1 MAAGLRGRRGLV
13 TGAARGIGR
22 QVAQRLAGE
31 GMRMTLL
38 DVDPAVEQVAAE
50 MGAAGVVA
58 DLRDDEA
65 TCRALASA
73 AAGAP
78 DPAGSPDADPVARP
92 LDRGTRGRGGSDA
105 AGNPDADP
113 YWLLVNNAG
122 IFAKTPLLEM
132 DLGEWDDLHRVNAR
146 SMVVVMQALAPGMIA
161 SGRGGRVVNM
171 ASMAAKRGTPG
182 EAAYAASK
190 AAVVALSRIAAMELG
205 PHGITVNSI
214 CPGYVLTE
222 MGAATRSADQVAAWT
237 AMSPLGRLGDPADV
251 ASVVAF
257 LASDDGAYITGQAL
271 NVTGGMCTW

>member
-1 MAAGLRGRRGLV
+1 MAAGLSGRRGLI

-22 QVAQRLAGE
+22 RVAQRLAGE

-38 DVDPAVEQVAAE
+38 DVDPTVERTAAE
-50 MGAAGVVA
+50 MGASSLVV

-65 TCRALASA
+65 TSRALAA
-73 AAGAP
+73 
-78 DPAGSPDADPVARP
+78 
-92 LDRGTRGRGGSDA
+92 DA
-105 AGNPDADP
+105 ADANSDP
-113 YWLLVNNAG
+113 YWLVVNNAG
-122 IFAKTPLLEM
+122 VFAKTPLLEM
-132 DLGEWDDLHRVNAR
+132 DLGQWDDLHRVNAR
-146 SMVVVMQALAPGMIA
+146 SMVIVIKALAPAMIA

-205 PHGITVNSI
+205 PHQITVNSI

-222 MGAATRSADQVAAWT
+222 MGADTRSADQVAAWS
-237 AMSPLGRLGDPADV
+237 AMSPLGRLGQPSDV
-251 ASVVAF
+251 AAVVAF

>member
-1 MAAGLRGRRGLV
+1 
-13 TGAARGIGR
+13 
-22 QVAQRLAGE
+22 
-31 GMRMTLL
+31 MTLL
-38 DVDPAVEQVAAE
+38 DVDPTVERVAAE
-50 MGAAGVVA
+50 MGATSLVT

-65 TCRALASA
+65 TRRALAA
-73 AAGAP
+73 
-78 DPAGSPDADPVARP
+78 DADTGAH
-92 LDRGTRGRGGSDA
+92 S
-105 AGNPDADP
+105 DP

-122 IFAKTPLLEM
+122 VFAKAPLLEM
-132 DLGEWDDLHRVNAR
+132 DLGQWDDLHRVNAR
-146 SMVVVMQALAPGMIA
+146 SMVVVMQALAPAMIA

-205 PHGITVNSI
+205 PHQITVNSI

-222 MGAATRSADQVAAWT
+222 MGADTRSADQVAAWS
-237 AMSPLGRLGDPADV
+237 AMSPLGRLGQPADV
-251 ASVVAF
+251 AAVIAF

>member
-22 QVAQRLAGE
+22 RVAQRLADE

-38 DVDPAVEQVAAE
+38 DVDPAVESVAAE
-50 MGAAGVVA
+50 MGAAGVIA
-58 DLRDDEA
+58 DLRDEEA
-65 TCRALASA
+65 TRRALAS
-73 AAGAP
+73 
-78 DPAGSPDADPVARP
+78 
-92 LDRGTRGRGGSDA
+92 DA
-105 AGNPDADP
+105 AGGPDAVGTPDADP

>member
-22 QVAQRLAGE
+22 QVAQRLADE

-38 DVDPAVEQVAAE
+38 DVDPAVESTAAE
-50 MGAAGVVA
+50 MGAAGVIA
-58 DLRDDEA
+58 DLRDEEA
-65 TCRALASA
+65 TRRALASA
-73 AAGAP
+73 AGT
-78 DPAGSPDADPVARP
+78 PDAV
-92 LDRGTRGRGGSDA
+92 GT
-105 AGNPDADP
+105 PDADP

>member
-22 QVAQRLAGE
+22 QVAQRLADE

-38 DVDPAVEQVAAE
+38 DVDPAVESVAAE
-50 MGAAGVVA
+50 VGAAGVIA
-58 DLRDDEA
+58 DLRDEEA
-65 TCRALASA
+65 TRRALASA
-73 AAGAP
+73 ATG
-78 DPAGSPDADPVARP
+78 D
-92 LDRGTRGRGGSDA
+92 SDA
-105 AGNPDADP
+105 AGDHDAAGGPDAAGDPDADP

-122 IFAKTPLLEM
+122 VFAKTPLLEM

-190 AAVVALSRIAAMELG
+190 AAVVALSRRGHGVG
-205 PHGITVNSI
+205 PPRHNGQLDL
-214 CPGYVLTE
+214 PRLRAHRDG
-222 MGAATRSADQVAAWT
+222 RRH
-237 AMSPLGRLGDPADV
+237 PLGRPSGGLDGHEPAR
-251 ASVVAF
+251 AAGRSRRRG
-257 LASDDGAYITGQAL
+257 LRHRLPGL
-271 NVTGGMCTW
+271 

>member
-22 QVAQRLAGE
+22 RVAQRLADE

-38 DVDPAVEQVAAE
+38 DVDPAVESVAAE

-58 DLRDDEA
+58 DLRDEEA
-65 TCRALASA
+65 TRRALAVA
-73 AAGAP
+73 AVG
-78 DPAGSPDADPVARP
+78 DSDA
-92 LDRGTRGRGGSDA
+92 TGGFDA
-105 AGNPDADP
+105 AGNPNADP

-122 IFAKTPLLEM
+122 VFAKTLLLEM

-146 SMVVVMQALAPGMIA
+146 SMVVVMQALAPAMIA

-222 MGAATRSADQVAAWT
+222 MGADTRSPDQVAAWT

-251 ASVVAF
+251 AAVVAF

>member
-1 MAAGLRGRRGLV
+1 MAVRLSGRRGLV

-22 QVAQRLAGE
+22 RVAQRLADE
-31 GMRMTLL
+31 GMRVTLL
-38 DVDPAVEQVAAE
+38 DVDPTVERTAAE
-50 MGAAGVVA
+50 MGASSLVA
-58 DLRDDEA
+58 DLADEE
-65 TCRALASA
+65 TTRRALAA
-73 AAGAP
+73 
-78 DPAGSPDADPVARP
+78 DADA
-92 LDRGTRGRGGSDA
+92 DG
-105 AGNPDADP
+105 DP

-122 IFAKTPLLEM
+122 VFAKAPLLEM
-132 DLGEWDDLHRVNAR
+132 DLGQWDDLQRVNAR
-146 SMVVVMQALAPGMIA
+146 SMVVVMQALVPAMIA

-205 PHGITVNSI
+205 PHQITVNSI

-222 MGAATRSADQVAAWT
+222 MGADTRTADQVAAWA
-237 AMSPLGRLGDPADV
+237 AMSPLGRLGQPADV
-251 ASVVAF
+251 AAVIAF

>member
-1 MAAGLRGRRGLV
+1 MAAGLSGRRGLV

-22 QVAQRLAGE
+22 HVAQRLADE

-38 DVDPAVEQVAAE
+38 DMDPTVESVAAE
-50 MGAAGVVA
+50 MGASGLVV

-65 TCRALASA
+65 TRRTLADTA
-73 AAGAP
+73 EAN
-78 DPAGSPDADPVARP
+78 D
-92 LDRGTRGRGGSDA
+92 
-105 AGNPDADP
+105 DP
-113 YWLLVNNAG
+113 YWLVVNNAG
-122 IFAKTPLLEM
+122 VFAKAPLLEM
-132 DLGEWDDLHRVNAR
+132 DLGQWDDLHRVNAR
-146 SMVVVMQALAPGMIA
+146 SMVVVIQALAPAMIA

-182 EAAYAASK
+182 ETAYAASK

-205 PHGITVNSI
+205 PHQITVNSI

-222 MGAATRSADQVAAWT
+222 MGADTRSADQVAAWS
-237 AMSPLGRLGDPADV
+237 AMSPLGRLGQPADV
-251 ASVVAF
+251 AAVIAF

>member
-1 MAAGLRGRRGLV
+1 
-13 TGAARGIGR
+13 
-22 QVAQRLAGE
+22 
-31 GMRMTLL
+31 MTLL
-38 DVDPAVEQVAAE
+38 DVDPAVESVAAE

-58 DLRDDEA
+58 DLRDDEE
-65 TCRALASA
+65 TRRALAVA
-73 AAGAP
+73 AVG
-78 DPAGSPDADPVARP
+78 DSD
-92 LDRGTRGRGGSDA
+92 TGGSDA
-105 AGNPDADP
+105 AGDPNADP

-122 IFAKTPLLEM
+122 VFAKTPLLEM

-146 SMVVVMQALAPGMIA
+146 SMVVVMQALAPAMIA

-222 MGAATRSADQVAAWT
+222 MGADTRSPDQVAAWT
-237 AMSPLGRLGDPADV
+237 AMSPLGRLGDPTDV
-251 ASVVAF
+251 AAVVAF